1 MQIMMKKIA
10 LGALLV
16 VLSLHVSAQSNS
28 SEIYLLDIVQKDGK
42 QIATTPYRITQND
55 EVHIYGLMPNA
66 RIVGWWLM
74 GDILTAE
81 LWLGLHDEVAA

>member
-1 MQIMMKKIA
+1 MKSIPRETLRAA
-10 LGALLV
+10 LR
-16 VLSLHVSAQSNS
+16 AQYGVNH
-28 SEIYLLDIVQKDGK
+28 
-42 QIATTPYRITQND
+42 YRITQND

-66 RIVGWWLM
+66 RIVGGWLM

>member
-1 MQIMMKKIA
+1 MKSIPRETLRAA
-10 LGALLV
+10 LR
-16 VLSLHVSAQSNS
+16 AQYGVNH
-28 SEIYLLDIVQKDGK
+28 
-42 QIATTPYRITQND
+42 YRITQND

-66 RIVGWWLM
+66 RTVGWWLM

>member
-1 MQIMMKKIA
+1 MKTISRETLRAA
-10 LGALLV
+10 LRAQYGAN
-16 VLSLHVSAQSNS
+16 H
-28 SEIYLLDIVQKDGK
+28 
-42 QIATTPYRITQND
+42 YRITQND
-55 EVHIYGLMPNA
+55 EVHIYGLMPND

>member
-1 MQIMMKKIA
+1 MKTISRETLRAA
-10 LGALLV
+10 LRAQYGAN
-16 VLSLHVSAQSNS
+16 H
-28 SEIYLLDIVQKDGK
+28 
-42 QIATTPYRITQND
+42 YRITQND

-81 LWLGLHDEVAA
+81 LWLGLHDEVTV

>member
-1 MQIMMKKIA
+1 MKIISRETLRAA
-10 LGALLV
+10 LRAQYGAN
-16 VLSLHVSAQSNS
+16 H
-28 SEIYLLDIVQKDGK
+28 
-42 QIATTPYRITQND
+42 YRITQND

-81 LWLGLHDEVAA
+81 LWMGLHDEVTA

>member
-1 MQIMMKKIA
+1 MKTISRETLRAA
-10 LGALLV
+10 LRAQYGAN
-16 VLSLHVSAQSNS
+16 H
-28 SEIYLLDIVQKDGK
+28 
-42 QIATTPYRITQND
+42 YRITQND

-81 LWLGLHDEVAA
+81 LWLGLHDEVTA